1 MAANSDRPIFVVGCP
16 RSGTTMLQ
24 LMLHSH
30 PRIAI
35 PPETRFVVTAYE
47 RRREFGDLEHPAN
60 RRALARWIVG
70 RSQTKF
76 LDLGLDADSIIEEI
90 MAAPPSLGSALGT
103 VFQAYARRF
112 GKQRW
117 GDKRPTY
124 IQHLDGLL
132 RLFPD
137 AQVVH
142 LIRDGRDCVAS
153 LKEVS
158 WYKRDV
164 FHAAATWTQAID
176 LGRRAEARLGP
187 DSYYQLQYEHLVDDP
202 QGELRGLC
210 AFLGEDFDSRMTQPQ
225 RIAGTV
231 VPPQKR
237 WHHNTRTVVNSGRV
251 GSWSARLEPW
261 EISLAEAVM
270 SRRLREHGYEL
281 TGAPRPPATHLATY
295 TRITADRRLVAG
307 KRALRDRWDRL
318 HEANP
323 VALVQRGELVREP
336 LLRR

>member
-1 MAANSDRPIFVVGCP
+1 MATNSDRPIFVVGCP

-47 RRREFGDLEHPAN
+47 QRRTFGDLGDPDN
-60 RRALARWIVG
+60 RRALAQWIVG
-70 RSQTKF
+70 RRETKF
-76 LDLGLDADSIIEEI
+76 QDLGLDPEQVTQEI
-90 MAAPPSLGSALGT
+90 VAGPPALGAALGT
-103 VFQAYARRF
+103 VFRAYAHRF
-112 GKQRW
+112 GKPRW

-158 WYKRDV
+158 WYKRDA

-176 LGRRAEARLGP
+176 LGRRAAARLGP
-187 DSYYQLQYEHLVDDP
+187 DSYYQLHYEHLVDDP
-202 QGELRGLC
+202 SGELRGLC
-210 AFLGEDFDSRMTQPQ
+210 AFLDEDYDPRMTQPQ

-231 VPPQKR
+231 VPRQKR
-237 WHHNTRTVVNSGRV
+237 WHHNTRTMVNSGRV
-251 GSWSARLEPW
+251 GSWSDRLEPW
-261 EISLAEAVM
+261 EIALAETVM
-270 SRRLREHGYEL
+270 GRRLTEHGYEL
-281 TGAPRPPATHLATY
+281 TGAPRPPAAHLARY
-295 TRITADRRLVAG
+295 ARIIADRRLVAG
-307 KRALRDRWDRL
+307 KRTVRDRWDRL
-318 HEANP
+318 HEPNA

>member
-1 MAANSDRPIFVVGCP
+1 MATNSDRPIFVVGCP

-47 RRREFGDLEHPAN
+47 QRRTFGDLEVPAN
-60 RRALARWIVG
+60 RRALAQWIVG
-70 RSQTKF
+70 RRETKF
-76 LDLGLDADSIIEEI
+76 QDLGLDPEQVTQEI
-90 MAAPPSLGSALGT
+90 VAGPPALGAALGT
-103 VFQAYARRF
+103 VFRAYARRF
-112 GKQRW
+112 DKPRW

-158 WYKRDV
+158 WYKRDA

-176 LGRRAEARLGP
+176 LGRRAAARLGP
-187 DSYYQLQYEHLVDDP
+187 DAYYHLQYEHLVENP
-202 QGELRGLC
+202 AEELRALC
-210 AFLGEDFDSRMTQPQ
+210 AFLGEDYDPRMTQPE
-225 RIAGTV
+225 RIAGTA

-237 WHHNTRTVVNSGRV
+237 WHERTKGSVTSGRV
-251 GSWSARLEPW
+251 GSWDARLEPW
-261 EISLAEAVM
+261 EIALAETVM
-270 SRRLREHGYEL
+270 GRRLQDHGYEL
-281 TGAPRPPATHLATY
+281 TGAPRPPAAHLATFA
-295 TRITADRRLVAG
+295 RVVAERRVVAG
-307 KRALRDRWDRL
+307 KRAVRDRLDRL
-318 HEANP
+318 HEFNP
-323 VALVQRGELVREP
+323 VALVQGGELVGEP

>member
-1 MAANSDRPIFVVGCP
+1 
-16 RSGTTMLQ
+16 MLQ

-47 RRREFGDLEHPAN
+47 RRRDFGDLEDPAK
-60 RRALARWIVG
+60 RRALAEWIVG
-70 RSQTKF
+70 RRETKF
-76 LDLGLDADSIIEEI
+76 HDLGLDPELVTEAIVTG
-90 MAAPPSLGSALGT
+90 PPTLGAALGA

-112 GKQRW
+112 GKPRW

-153 LKEVS
+153 LKEMS
-158 WYKRDV
+158 WYKRDA
-164 FHAAATWTQAID
+164 FHATATWTQAID
-176 LGRRAEARLGP
+176 LGRRAAARLGP
-187 DSYYQLQYEHLVDDP
+187 DSYYQLQYEHLVDNP
-202 QGELRGLC
+202 AGELRRLC
-210 AFLGEDFDSRMTQPQ
+210 AFLGEDYDPQMTQPQ
-225 RIAGTV
+225 RIADSA

-237 WHHNTRTVVNSGRV
+237 WHQRTKAAVNSSRV
-251 GSWSARLEPW
+251 GSWNARLEPW
-261 EISLAEAVM
+261 EIALAETVM
-270 SRRLREHGYEL
+270 GRRLQDHGYEL
-281 TGAPRPPATHLATY
+281 TGAPRPPAAHLATFA
-295 TRITADRRLVAG
+295 RVTADRKLVAS
-307 KRALRDRWDRL
+307 KRAVRDRWDRRREL
-318 HEANP
+318 NP
-323 VALVQRGELVREP
+323 VALVQVGDLVGEP

>member
-1 MAANSDRPIFVVGCP
+1 MAAQSDRPILVVGCP

-35 PPETRFVVTAYE
+35 PSETRFVVTAYE
-47 RRREFGDLEHPAN
+47 RRRAFGDLRRPAN

-70 RSQTKF
+70 RAQTKF
-76 LDLGLDADSIIEEI
+76 LDLGLDPESITEEI
-90 MAAPPSLGSALGT
+90 IAGPPTLGT
-103 VFQAYARRF
+103 GLGIVFQAYARRF
-112 GKQRW
+112 GKPRW

-124 IQHLDGLL
+124 LQHLDGLL

-153 LKEVS
+153 LKEMP

-187 DSYYQLQYEHLVDDP
+187 DSYYQLHYEHLVDDTG
-202 QGELRGLC
+202 GELRGLC
-210 AFLGEDFDSRMTQPQ
+210 AFLGEDYDPRMTQPQ
-225 RIAGTV
+225 RIAGTA

-251 GSWSARLEPW
+251 GSWRARLEPW
-261 EISLAEAVM
+261 EIALAETVM
-270 SRRLREHGYEL
+270 GRRLREHGYPL
-281 TGAPRPPATHLATY
+281 TGVPRPPAAHLATY
-295 TRITADRRLVAG
+295 ARVTADRRLVAG
-307 KRALRDRWDRL
+307 KRTLRDRWDRL
-318 HEANP
+318 REPNP
-323 VALVQRGELVREP
+323 VALVQRGELIREP
-336 LLRR
+336 LLRW